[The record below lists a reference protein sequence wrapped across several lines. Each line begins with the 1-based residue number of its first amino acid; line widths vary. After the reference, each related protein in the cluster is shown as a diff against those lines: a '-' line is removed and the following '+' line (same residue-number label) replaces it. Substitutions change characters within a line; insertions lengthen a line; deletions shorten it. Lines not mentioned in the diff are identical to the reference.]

1 MIERFKD
8 FEVWQLSRELVNVI
22 YQKTEL
28 VGFLKDFDLRRQISR
43 ASISILSNIAEGFER
58 KSNKEFVFY
67 LFIAKGSL
75 GEVRSQLYISKDFKY
90 ISDNDFEN
98 IMKKLE
104 VISKSL
110 SGFIKYLRYN

>member
-22 YQKTEL
+22 YQKTES

-58 KSNKEFVFY
+58 KSNKEFVH
-67 LFIAKGSL
+67 
-75 GEVRSQLYISKDFKY
+75 YIVYSKRF
-90 ISDNDFEN
+90 F
-98 IMKKLE
+98 
-104 VISKSL
+104 
-110 SGFIKYLRYN
+110 G